1 MTDIVVGRM
10 SARAKGTA
18 AATGGDVERDD
29 DPNCL
34 RALFLTRFVVRVE
47 RVHRR
52 ARAAKFHVAMASSR
66 PRARAETDDVCLISL

>member
-1 MTDIVVGRM
+1 MT
-10 SARAKGTA
+10 
-18 AATGGDVERDD
+18 

-52 ARAAKFHVAMASSR
+52 RAAKFHVALASSR
-66 PRARAETDDVCLISL
+66 PRARAETDDVRLLSL